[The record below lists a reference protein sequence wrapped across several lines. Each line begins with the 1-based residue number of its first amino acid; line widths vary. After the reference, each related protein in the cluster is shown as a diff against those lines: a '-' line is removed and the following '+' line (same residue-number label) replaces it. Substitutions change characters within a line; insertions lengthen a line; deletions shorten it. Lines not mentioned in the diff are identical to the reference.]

1 MGVIIQHHLQ
11 GPVPQ
16 PFGAVVGPTVL
27 TRQGLRAVRFLV
39 APHRLM
45 LMLLLLLTAAFIACG
60 AGYCEHVNVS
70 GRLRLPTLLLLLL
83 VLLDVGVEQVWRLDG
98 VARCHGG
105 EHGVQFVQVFLTV
118 RGNMEWKV
126 LNKGKI
132 IIFKVRSKLSFY
144 DKSNITPL
152 QPYIKMYQSSWT
164 YSKLYM
170 NLYDSF
176 SRPCFPS

>member
-1 MGVIIQHHLQ
+1 
-11 GPVPQ
+11 
-16 PFGAVVGPTVL
+16 
-27 TRQGLRAVRFLV
+27 
-39 APHRLM
+39 
-45 LMLLLLLTAAFIACG
+45 MLLLLLTAAFIACG

-70 GRLRLPTLLLLLL
+70 GRLLWLPTLLLLLL

-132 IIFKVRSKLSFY
+132 IFLK
-144 DKSNITPL
+144 
-152 QPYIKMYQSSWT
+152 
-164 YSKLYM
+164 
-170 NLYDSF
+170 
-176 SRPCFPS
+176 